1 MDISKSTGINTY
13 ILKNIQTK
21 KTVKEEN
28 KEVIEEKTTE
38 KTQIT
43 KKQIPANDVLT
54 FMANQSMC
62 MKPDFVKNI
71 NVAKFADEEQYSRI
85 GNMMREFE
93 ASVENG
99 LKTFDGEFPNVKIS
113 ERLKMYTVLNSLEK
127 TGI

>member
-1 MDISKSTGINTY
+1 MDISKSIGINTY

-21 KTVKEEN
+21 KTVKEE
-28 KEVIEEKTTE
+28 KTEVTEEKTTE
-38 KTQIT
+38 KTQIIQN
-43 KKQIPANDVLT
+43 QIPANDVLT

-62 MKPDFVKNI
+62 MKPDFVNTI

-99 LKTFDGEFPNVKIS
+99 LKTFDGEFPNAKIS
-113 ERLKMYTVLNSLEK
+113 QKFKLYTVLNSLERA
-127 TGI
+127 GI

>member
-1 MDISKSTGINTY
+1 MDISKSIGINTY

-21 KTVKEEN
+21 KTVKEE
-28 KEVIEEKTTE
+28 KTEVTEEKTTE
-38 KTQIT
+38 KTQIIQ
-43 KKQIPANDVLT
+43 KQIPANDVLT

-62 MKPDFVKNI
+62 MKPDFVNTI

-99 LKTFDGEFPNVKIS
+99 LKTFDGEFPNAKIS
-113 ERLKMYTVLNSLEK
+113 QKFKLYTVLNSLERA
-127 TGI
+127 GI